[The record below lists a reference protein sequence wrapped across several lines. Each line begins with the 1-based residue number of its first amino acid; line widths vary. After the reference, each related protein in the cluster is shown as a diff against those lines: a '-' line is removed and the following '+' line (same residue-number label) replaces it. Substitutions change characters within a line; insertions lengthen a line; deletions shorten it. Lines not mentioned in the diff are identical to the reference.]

1 MAQEMAQAR
10 DRKDA
15 AYEVSDES
23 HTISSQSSQ
32 STLPEHEISIW
43 SDEIEVQQQKRQ
55 TLNDDVDGTLRMNDE
70 NADVDVIQRKARAT
84 HVHYCQPR
92 YRDCL
97 LRRAERESPRFD
109 VVGNFTLF
117 TAKNVTVNAFIVK
130 MFALSKNRNTE
141 APWENRYGSA
151 ERGEAWANI
160 AKSLSGMEKPIFKVS
175 QRSVRDRYSTMEK
188 KSKNK
193 VRQEEGASGISPEE
207 SEVDRV
213 MEEIIEQFEEHD
225 REYDRISEGKKKKA
239 EEEVAKAEEMRKQSL
254 ETYKNTQKRR
264 DSDEP
269 PKKKRASGSDTMNF
283 LKERNEMEIKI
294 RAEDRDFRREEME
307 RKAELQQEEFK
318 LKQQELEDR
327 RKQNDA
333 LHQQMLLQ
341 QQQQQQLQLVMQQQ
355 QQQSSVMMALLEKT
369 LTKK

>member
-1 MAQEMAQAR
+1 MKWTYDHNVNFVREILAQ
-10 DRKDA
+10 
-15 AYEVSDES
+15 
-23 HTISSQSSQ
+23 
-32 STLPEHEISIW
+32 
-43 SDEIEVQQQKRQ
+43 
-55 TLNDDVDGTLRMNDE
+55 
-70 NADVDVIQRKARAT
+70 
-84 HVHYCQPR
+84 
-92 YRDCL
+92 
-97 LRRAERESPRFD
+97 
-109 VVGNFTLF
+109 
-117 TAKNVTVNAFIVK
+117 
-130 MFALSKNRNTE
+130 

-207 SEVDRV
+207 SEVDRA

-283 LKERNEMEIKI
+283 LKERSEMEIKI

-341 QQQQQQLQLVMQQQ
+341 QQQLQLVMQQQ